1 MITYRRSRIFDDKLL
16 TSWMLEFVGLEN
28 VLHCRDARDGQ
39 WDVYGTEWKTN
50 ATLPFS
56 YAMAP
61 LSPRNSTRADMLG
74 FSVQAHIGQYPSVLS
89 NGNFSYVRS
98 YGAGHEYGTLA
109 TSQAAAQMFT
119 QIMSDQ
125 SLFSTYISTFRRQ
138 IANSGVYC
146 GSSLTAHAYECRI
159 RASHRQSHMY
169 SSNWGSDHPVLLRR
183 NPGIVMCL
191 NEMVALSAGYAQ
203 VTTWETC
210 CRHCPCRRWDT
221 GDGGSHS

>member
-1 MITYRRSRIFDDKLL
+1 MYCTVVMQGMGNGMSMAQSGKP
-16 TSWMLEFVGLEN
+16 T
-28 VLHCRDARDGQ
+28 LHCHFHTPWHRYHLAIRPEPTCSDSLSKLISDNTRL
-39 WDVYGTEWKTN
+39 YYPT
-50 ATLPFS
+50 ATS
-56 YAMAP
+56 RMYEAMELVMRP
-61 LSPRNSTRADMLG
+61 
-74 FSVQAHIGQYPSVLS
+74 Q
-89 NGNFSYVRS
+89 
-98 YGAGHEYGTLA
+98 YGTLA